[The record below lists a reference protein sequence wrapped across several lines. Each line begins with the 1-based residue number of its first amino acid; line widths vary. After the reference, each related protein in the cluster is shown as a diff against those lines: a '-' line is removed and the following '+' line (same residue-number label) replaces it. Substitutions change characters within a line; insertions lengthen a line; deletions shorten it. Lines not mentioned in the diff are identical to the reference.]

1 MSSAIV
7 IESKGRDRAA
17 TGIQLLDEKL
27 GGGFPRKSILLMF
40 SEIPAEK
47 RIFAEHFAMVGVKA
61 NETCL
66 YVDFYRAPQLA
77 RRELMKFG
85 LDPQDKLLLVDATSS
100 QLLLPSSE
108 KYIIND
114 VGDLEIIIDVV
125 MRAIREVKPR
135 RIIIDSMEFLA
146 QRFPRDKVLEFWR
159 QIASEAGNV
168 GATLC
173 FLFINWTYASPELED
188 IRKMADY
195 VIEFQSTISS
205 GIIKNM
211 MRIED
216 VKGDS
221 LKTNWVPYTFK
232 DLAGVTVYFPRI
244 LVTGPEG
251 AGKSTVM
258 RNLCNTS
265 VLIDRVD
272 ATVAFDYGN
281 VTTMGLEAELF
292 STPGRERFESIFK
305 VFARELSG
313 MLLVVDASNTEEL
326 QNAKTMMNIVGP
338 NLPCVILANK
348 SDVQGHLSPDQIKET
363 MNLKDNVP
371 IVPSIAVEGKGLM
384 EALKSLAEMIIGV
397 R

>member
-7 IESKGRDRAA
+7 IEATGRDRAA

-27 GGGFPRKSILLMF
+27 GGGFPRNSILLMF

-47 RIFAEHFAMVGVKA
+47 RIFAEHFVMVGVKA

-77 RRELMKFG
+77 RREFMKFG
-85 LDPQDKLLLVDATSS
+85 LDQQDKLLLVDATSS

-108 KYIIND
+108 RYMIND

-125 MRAIREVKPR
+125 IRAIREVKPR
-135 RIIIDSMEFLA
+135 RIVIDSMEFLA
-146 QRFPRDKVLEFWR
+146 QRFPRDKVLDFWQ
-159 QIASEAGNV
+159 QIATEAGNV
-168 GATLC
+168 GSTLC
-173 FLFINWTYASPELED
+173 FLFINWTYSSPELED

-232 DLAGVTVYFPRI
+232 DLTGVTVYFPRI

-313 MLLVVDASNTEEL
+313 MILVVDASNPDDL
-326 QNAKTMMNIVGP
+326 HNARTMLDIVGP
-338 NLPCVILANK
+338 HLPCVILANK
-348 SDVQGHLSPDQIKET
+348 SDVQDHLTPDKIKESLS
-363 MNLKDNVP
+363 LKDNVP
-371 IVPSIAVEGKGLM
+371 IVPSVASEGKGLM